1 MHIRITTGRYDPS
14 HEDEVKTMAETT
26 VLSATRPLPGFK
38 SYTGGLDR
46 NAGRLVVVTTWET
59 QEQAHGFRDK
69 LGSDILKQI
78 QDLGIQLD
86 ESQVFESVIE
96 A

>member
-1 MHIRITTGRYDPS
+1 MYIRITTGRYDTS
-14 HEDEVKTMAETT
+14 REDEVRTMVEAT
-26 VLSATRPLPGFK
+26 VLSAARQLPGFK

-46 NAGRLVVVTTWET
+46 NARRVVAITTWET
-59 QEQAHGFRDK
+59 DEQAQGFRDK

-78 QDLGIQLD
+78 QDLGVQLD
-86 ESQVFESVIE
+86 ESQVFETVIE